1 MCVRVCMRVY
11 IYIFAYIYIYICV
24 HVCVRLYIY
33 VCIYMYPYIADR
45 KAAINMIGLLWIAT
59 GVVAFIQLSF
69 SLASSPWQTHLTRRP
84 RLQRTILHT
93 TIWYTTVYQV
103 PLAPSQSWHCLP
115 YLRLPHQHLDG
126 SVRHA
131 HIMFY
136 HYKKASFAAT
146 QTFLADIWTSSAD
159 VMASCLLGLFCW
171 CIGLFCGYKGLFCGY
186 VGSFADIHSSFA
198 DM

>member
-1 MCVRVCMRVY
+1 MNCHWRRRLHPT
-11 IYIFAYIYIYICV
+11 IFA
-24 HVCVRLYIY
+24 
-33 VCIYMYPYIADR
+33 
-45 KAAINMIGLLWIAT
+45 T
-59 GVVAFIQLSF
+59 GILSLIDP
-69 SLASSPWQTHLTRRP
+69 SYTPSSPSENHLA
-84 RLQRTILHT
+84 HHHM
-93 TIWYTTVYQV
+93 VYHLAHHHMVYHLAHHHMVYHSLQV

-198 DM
+198 DT